1 MDARLCPAPADEV
14 VAIDGKSVRGS
25 RSTNQRGI
33 HLISAWAS
41 QLGVSL
47 GQVCTADK
55 SNEITAIP
63 KLFDV
68 LLLKSATKAT
78 KAGIK
83 NRRLTAGPVVL
94 TAPPSYVCDI
104 SCDCP
109 AKLSPLHNGS
119 NLNEQGAWQ
128 RQGWG
133 RSVEVSGNR
142 LCREPSVWGG

>member
-63 KLFDV
+63 KLPDV
-68 LLLKSATKAT
+68 LLLKSAAKP
-78 KAGIK
+78 
-83 NRRLTAGPVVL
+83 RR
-94 TAPPSYVCDI
+94 
-104 SCDCP
+104 P
-109 AKLSPLHNGS
+109 ASRIDGS
-119 NLNEQGAWQ
+119 
-128 RQGWG
+128 RPG
-133 RSVEVSGNR
+133 RWCLPRRHPTFVTFHAIALRN
-142 LCREPSVWGG
+142 